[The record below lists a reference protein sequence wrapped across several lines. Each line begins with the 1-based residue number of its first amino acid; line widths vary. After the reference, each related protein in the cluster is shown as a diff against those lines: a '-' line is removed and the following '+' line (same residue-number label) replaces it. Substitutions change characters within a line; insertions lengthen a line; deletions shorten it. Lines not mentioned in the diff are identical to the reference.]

1 MPDVVRETLKARVSA
16 LAMVVAAAVTSGCG
30 PQVAAVVEHAEVV
43 PAEVVLASAAV
54 IPLPTS
60 LTDGEGFFLLTATTV
75 VETDPAFAEV
85 VESQVAALR
94 RATGLSLAAGVEG
107 PRIAVAF
114 VQGLPPEAYD
124 LRVSAAGVEIAASG
138 QAGVF
143 YAFQTLRQLLPAEI
157 ESRVPVDGVLWVL
170 PAVEIADFPRFPYRG
185 MHLDVGR
192 HFFDVDFVKKYIDTM
207 ARFKL
212 NRFHWHLTEDQGWRI
227 EIDAYP
233 KLTQIGAWRRESP
246 VGDNLDPYVG
256 DGVPHGGF
264 YTKDEIREVVAYAAE
279 RFVTVIPEIE
289 MPGHA
294 TAAIAAYPELGCTS
308 EQLQVSTT
316 WAVHDTIYCPQEATF
331 EFIETVLSEVI
342 ELFPSEYIHIGAD
355 EVPKRQWERS
365 AVAQGVMRR
374 ERLETEEQ
382 LQSWFIRRVEAYLR
396 SQGRRLIGWDEIL
409 EGGLAP
415 DATVMS
421 WRGTKGG
428 IEAARQGH
436 DVIMTPIEHAYFDFY
451 QGEPES
457 EPLAMNWAGFSI
469 SLRTAYE
476 FEPVP
481 DVLTEEEARHI
492 LGPQGNVWT
501 EYIATPEHV
510 EYMAYPRALAL
521 AEVAWSSRE
530 ARDWP
535 DFVLR
540 LGEVLPHLDV
550 LNVNY
555 RVPAEVTFSA
565 E

>member
-1 MPDVVRETLKARVSA
+1 MPGVARGA
-16 LAMVVAAAVTSGCG
+16 
-30 PQVAAVVEHAEVV
+30 Q
-43 PAEVVLASAAV
+43 ASAAV
-54 IPLPTS
+54 LTLIALAGAGCAPAAAVAEDSEAAPAMVVLAPVAVIPIPAS
-60 LTDGEGFFLLTATTV
+60 LTRGDGFFRLSATTGVEV
-75 VETDPAFAEV
+75 VPEFAEV
-85 VESQVAALR
+85 VAGQVAALR
-94 RATGLSLAAGVEG
+94 RATGFAFAAGSAG
-107 PRIAVAF
+107 PRIRVAL
-114 VQGLPPEAYD
+114 VEQLAEEAYE
-124 LRVSAAGVEIAASG
+124 LRVTSTGVSIAASDP
-138 QAGVF
+138 AGVF

-157 ESRVPVDGVLWVL
+157 ESSDPVDGILWVL
-170 PAVEIADFPRFPYRG
+170 PEVEIEDAPRFPYRG

-233 KLTQIGAWRRESP
+233 KLTEIGAWRSESP
-246 VGDNLDPYVG
+246 VGDSLEPYVG

-264 YTKDEIREVVAYAAE
+264 YTKDQVREVVAYAAA

-294 TAAIAAYPELGCTS
+294 TAAIAAYPELGCTD

-331 EFIETVLSEVI
+331 EFVETVLSEVV

-365 AVAQGVMRR
+365 AVAQEVMRR
-374 ERLETEEQ
+374 EGLASEEE
-382 LQSWFIRRVEAYLR
+382 LQSWFIRRVESYLR
-396 SQGRRLIGWDEIL
+396 SRGRRLIGWDEIL

-421 WRGTKGG
+421 WRGTEGG
-428 IEAARQGH
+428 IEAAQQGH
-436 DVIMTPIEHAYFDFY
+436 DVIMTPVEHAYFDFY
-451 QGEPES
+451 QGEPEG
-457 EPLAMNWAGFSI
+457 EPLAMNWAGFGI
-469 SLRTAYE
+469 PLQTAYA

-481 DVLTEEEARHI
+481 EVLTEAESRHI
-492 LGPQGNVWT
+492 LGPQGNLWT
-501 EYIATPEHV
+501 EYISTPEHA
-510 EYMAYPRALAL
+510 EYMAYPRAMAL
-521 AEVAWSSRE
+521 AEVAWSPRA

-540 LGEVLPHLDV
+540 LGEVLRHLDV

-555 RVPAEVTFSA
+555 RMPVEVMLSA